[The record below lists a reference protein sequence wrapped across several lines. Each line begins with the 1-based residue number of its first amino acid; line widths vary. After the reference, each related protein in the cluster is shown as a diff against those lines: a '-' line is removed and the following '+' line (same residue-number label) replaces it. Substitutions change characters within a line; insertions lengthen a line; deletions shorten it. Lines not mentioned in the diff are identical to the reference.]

1 MNLKQ
6 QIEHLASNQAGP
18 CVTISLNTHRTH
30 PDNVKDAT
38 VLKNL
43 CSEAEKTVLETHTK
57 RDVSNLLAA
66 LQNLPGE
73 VDVNQNLDSLCIF
86 VSNDTQEVVRSMW
99 PVPADAVVVG
109 NQFALRHLILDLNRT
124 QNYLILLLSRSGVQL
139 FQAENDAIT
148 GEVHNDDFPFTESQH
163 YLTDKYKIS
172 DAKQGDNMV
181 REYFNK
187 VDKAV
192 QRAAKEHG
200 MHVVVVSTDENFQM
214 LSEVTDNAAT
224 YLGSSAVNY
233 NDTAP
238 HTLARQG
245 WELVKDSQFQHRRD
259 AVAELQ
265 QAVSDGLVLTDPT
278 EIYKAAVEGR
288 GELLLTH
295 ENFQKR
301 ALFND
306 GVLHLFDT
314 DAADVP
320 ADAFDFA
327 STAAWEVMSKNGKA
341 MFTNHDDLLE
351 FGDMALKVRYI

>member
-6 QIEHLASNQAGP
+6 QIEHLASDQEGP
-18 CVTISLNTHRTH
+18 CVTITLNTHRTH
-30 PDNVKDAT
+30 PDNVKDGT

-43 CSEAEKTVLETHTK
+43 CHEAEKTVLETHTK
-57 RDVSNLLAA
+57 RDVTNLLTA

-86 VSNDTQEVVRSMW
+86 VSNNTHEVVRSMW
-99 PVPADAVVVG
+99 PVAADAVSVS
-109 NQFALRHLILDLNRT
+109 NQFALRHLILELNRT
-124 QNYLILLLSRSGVQL
+124 QNYLILLLSRSGVHL
-139 FQAENDAIT
+139 YQAENDAIT
-148 GEVHNDDFPFTESQH
+148 GEVNNDDFPFKESQH
-163 YLTDKYKIS
+163 IITDKYKIS

-192 QRAAKEHG
+192 QRAAKEQG
-200 MHVVVVSTDENFQM
+200 LKVVVVATDENFQM
-214 LSEVTDNAAT
+214 LGEVTDNAST

-245 WELVKDSQFQHRRD
+245 WELVKEGQVQHRTD
-259 AVAELQ
+259 AIAELQ

-278 EIYKAAVEGR
+278 EIYKAALEGR
-288 GELLLTH
+288 GDLLITR
-295 ENFQKR
+295 EGFQNR
-301 ALFND
+301 AVFNED
-306 GVLHLFDT
+306 SLDLFDA
-314 DAADVP
+314 DAEDVP
-320 ADAFDFA
+320 GDAFDFTSA
-327 STAAWEVMSKNGKA
+327 AAWEVISKGGRA
-341 MFTNHDDLLE
+341 LFTDNDDLLE